1 MKYLLLLIIPLLFS
15 CGSKAPNNST
25 TPTTTNSPGAQA
37 TPGGKQLNLT
47 ILLDL
52 SDRIDAQKNPA
63 QPTHS
68 QRDSM
73 LISYFTKYFIEQ
85 MKVKGTFMSK
95 SKMRVMFYPAPTD
108 PGINETAAKLNID
121 LSKMEIKE
129 KKNVYET
136 LQPTVASN
144 ISQVYNTVIGQA
156 SWPGSDLCRFF
167 KRDVDYLAIE
177 KDSNYRNL
185 LVIFTD
191 GYVYHPDSKEQK
203 GNRYSY
209 LLPELLDQYKLRN
222 DNNWSAKIDKLDFG
236 LINTRA
242 DLDQLEVLILEVNAS
257 EKHKNDEDIIRKVLG
272 KWLTEMKVKKWEIFN
287 SDLPANTEH
296 KIDIFLKE

>member
-1 MKYLLLLIIPLLFS
+1 MKYLILLLLPLLFY
-15 CGSKAPNNST
+15 CGSRDSNAITTST
-25 TPTTTNSPGAQA
+25 TGASAGNQA
-37 TPGGKQLNLT
+37 TANGKQLNLT

-52 SDRIDAQKNPA
+52 SDRIDDQKNPA
-63 QPTHS
+63 EPTHT
-68 QRDSM
+68 QRDST
-73 LISYFTKYFIEQ
+73 LISYFTNYFIEQ
-85 MKVKGTFMSK
+85 MKARGTYMAKG
-95 SKMRVMFYPAPTD
+95 KMRVMFYPAPKD
-108 PGINETAAKLNID
+108 PAINEIAAKLNVD
-121 LSKMEIKE
+121 LSKMDVKG
-129 KKNVYET
+129 KKAVYET

-144 ISQVYNTVIGQA
+144 ISRVYNTVISQA

-177 KDSNYRNL
+177 KDSNYKNL

-222 DNNWSAKIDKLDFG
+222 ANNWSDKIDKLDFG
-236 LINTRA
+236 LINNRT
-242 DLDQLEVLILEVNAS
+242 DLDQLEVLVLEVNAS

-272 KWLTEMKVKKWEIFN
+272 KWLSEMKVKKWEIFN
-287 SDLPANTEH
+287 SDLPSNTEH
-296 KIDIFLKE
+296 KIDIFLK